1 MAAAHALA
9 INSGNFMILFAVWK
23 CLRTPPNRFF
33 SQEIPKFQTAF
44 FLTTFT
50 VKTKNRK
57 SPQTFPVFEYKNNSA
72 EHGQSET
79 EAIQNIKSNQNA
91 DQPGAALIDDPF
103 QRFLQAGAGLL
114 RHVQQLVLQPFVHQ
128 LVQALAKD
136 VGFPQLFRVVLKAG
150 Q

>member
-1 MAAAHALA
+1 MTAAHALA

-57 SPQTFPVFEYKNNSA
+57 SPQTFPVFEYKNNS
-72 EHGQSET
+72 EDRKDSFFIKT
-79 EAIQNIKSNQNA
+79 SNIDINIKAEINTYSSWNN
-91 DQPGAALIDDPF
+91 IK
-103 QRFLQAGAGLL
+103 
-114 RHVQQLVLQPFVHQ
+114 
-128 LVQALAKD
+128 AK
-136 VGFPQLFRVVLKAG
+136 VISV
-150 Q
+150 

>member
-1 MAAAHALA
+1 
-9 INSGNFMILFAVWK
+9 MILFAVWK

-79 EAIQNIKSNQNA
+79 EAIQNIKSNQDA
-91 DQPGAALIDDPF
+91 DEPGAALIDDPF
-103 QRFLQAGAGLL
+103 QRFLQAGAGFGGHMHKFGL
-114 RHVQQLVLQPFVHQ
+114 
-128 LVQALAKD
+128 
-136 VGFPQLFRVVLKAG
+136 
-150 Q
+150 